1 MKTEVVG
8 EELVVQSPSKVNLFL
23 EILGPRGDGYHD
35 LETVMQAIDLC
46 DELRVGPSAGSEVT
60 FSCDHP
66 AVPKD
71 SSNLV
76 VRAAQALRERTGV
89 KTGVSLGLRKRAPIG
104 GGIGAG
110 SANAAAALI
119 GLNQFWGLGLARDEL
134 HAIAAT
140 LGSDINFFIEGGTAR
155 CTGRGEIVRPISH
168 GMRLSFLLVLPPFGV
183 STARAFQEAK
193 GFLTPDHKDATI
205 ILKAFEDSDFGALC
219 ASLFNRFEGPVF
231 RLHPELAALK
241 GRMEEVA
248 PGRAL
253 LSGSGSTLFCLC
265 RDRTEAAS
273 IGSGLQDLQ
282 IGSVCRADSLTDQGL
297 GASTIC
303 SAPPEK

>member
-1 MKTEVVG
+1 MKTELVG
-8 EELVVQSPSKVNLFL
+8 EELVIQSPSKVNLFL

-46 DELRVGPSAGSEVT
+46 DELRVAPSVGSEVT

-66 AVPKD
+66 EVPKGP
-71 SSNLV
+71 SNLV
-76 VRAAQALRERTGV
+76 VRVAHALKERTGV
-89 KTGVSLGLRKRAPIG
+89 ELGASLGLRKHAPIG

-110 SANAAAALI
+110 SANAAAALV
-119 GLNQFWGLGLARDEL
+119 GLNEFWGLGLTREDL
-134 HAIAAT
+134 HAVAAT
-140 LGSDINFFIEGGTAR
+140 LGSDINFFLEGGTAL
-155 CTGRGEIVRPISH
+155 CTGRGEVVRPVSH
-168 GMRLSFLLVLPPFGV
+168 GMRLSFVLVRPPFGV
-183 STARAFQEAK
+183 STAAAFQEAK
-193 GFLTPDHKDATI
+193 GFLTPHHKDATI
-205 ILKAFEDSDFGALC
+205 TLKALEDSDFGALC

-253 LSGSGSTLFCLC
+253 LSGSGSTLLCLC

-273 IGSGLQDLQ
+273 IGSGLQELQ
-282 IGSVCRADSLTDQGL
+282 IGSVCRADSLTD
-297 GASTIC
+297 
-303 SAPPEK
+303 